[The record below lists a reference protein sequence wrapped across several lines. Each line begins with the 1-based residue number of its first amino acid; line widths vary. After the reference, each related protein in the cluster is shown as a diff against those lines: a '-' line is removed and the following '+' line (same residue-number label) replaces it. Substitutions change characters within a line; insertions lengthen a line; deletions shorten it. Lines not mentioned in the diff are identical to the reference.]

1 VPPPIDALA
10 DGKTSASAIAAPRA
24 PPPLVVS
31 SSALYAK
38 TSSPLRA
45 ARSRRG
51 FGRCGRTRVG
61 TRIAPIYR

>member
-24 PPPLVVS
+24 RPPLVVS

-38 TSSPLRA
+38 TSPPPHG
-45 ARSRRG
+45 ARSPRG
-51 FGRCGRTRVG
+51 FGGRGRTWVG
-61 TRIAPIYR
+61 TRIAPIDR